1 MPVVKNEEK
10 CSASRLQS
18 LTRLQS
24 KLLRHALTKFPDVK
38 RVVYS
43 TCSINCEEN
52 ENVVEQVLA
61 SVNIDASSPIFE
73 VVDNKL
79 KSKWI
84 HHGSEDFEWGPR
96 CIYATPD
103 IDFTTGFFIAV
114 FERVKPD
121 DDDNVSKPKNEEK
134 KHKRRKQLKENK
146 ILSEENSERQGNA
159 TNLKKKSSPS

>member
-1 MPVVKNEEK
+1 MPEVKNEK

-18 LTRLQS
+18 LTRLQC

-61 SVNIDASSPIFE
+61 SVNTDPSSPVFE

-84 HHGSEDFEWGPR
+84 YHGSQDFEWGPR

-103 IDFTTGFFIAV
+103 VDFTTGFFIAV
-114 FERVKPD
+114 FEKVEPD
-121 DDDNVSKPKNEEK
+121 DHDDVLKPKNKEK
-134 KHKRRKQLKENK
+134 KHKKRKKQDFK
-146 ILSEENSERQGNA
+146 
-159 TNLKKKSSPS
+159 

>member
-1 MPVVKNEEK
+1 MSVMKNEEK

-18 LTRLQS
+18 LSRLQS

-52 ENVVEQVLA
+52 EKVVEQVLA
-61 SVNIDASSPIFE
+61 SVNTDASSPIFE

-84 HHGSEDFEWGPR
+84 HHGSQDFEWGPR

-103 IDFTTGFFIAV
+103 VDFTTGFFIAV
-114 FERVKPD
+114 FERVQPD
-121 DDDNVSKPKNEEK
+121 ENNILNPENEEK
-134 KHKRRKQLKENK
+134 KHKKKKATRSKEIIREK
-146 ILSEENSERQGNA
+146 IGETLGNA
-159 TNLKKKSSPS
+159 IDIKKKSSS

>member
-1 MPVVKNEEK
+1 VLKIPAVKNEEK

-52 ENVVEQVLA
+52 EKVVEQVLA
-61 SVNIDASSPIFE
+61 SVNTDSSSPIFE
-73 VVDNKL
+73 VVDYKL

-84 HHGSEDFEWGPR
+84 HYGSQAFEWGPR

-103 IDFTTGFFIAV
+103 TDLTTGFFIAV
-114 FERVKPD
+114 LEKVKAHD
-121 DDDNVSKPKNEEK
+121 V
-134 KHKRRKQLKENK
+134 
-146 ILSEENSERQGNA
+146 
-159 TNLKKKSSPS
+159 TF